1 MGRVVVAG
9 SVNMDV
15 SARVQQQ
22 PRPGETV
29 FGSDLLFTPGGK
41 GSNQAVA
48 ASRLLSGGAISGA
61 AVAFIG
67 KIGADAFGRELR
79 AFLERERLDLTGLHE
94 STRQASGTALISV
107 DEAGENQI
115 IVIPGSN
122 AELAADEVA
131 RAPLGPGDIA
141 AAVFEI
147 PQETIVAFFRGA
159 RDRGAQTLL
168 NPAPYAAFH
177 PDLAP
182 LCDVILL
189 NEVELAGLAG
199 LPAVPR
205 EAGPCLAVMRAWC
218 ANPRR
223 RRSSSPW
230 ALRVRWPWGRR
241 AVGACPA
248 SRWRRSIPPARA
260 IVLSALSRR
269 PERVGMPCPKALAFA
284 NAAAALERDA
294 ARRERGDA
302 AVGGG
307 VYPKSPTASADL
319 AISLPAQTRNSNS
332 PPPPP
337 APKRQPRAGCPPHW
351 HG

>member
-1 MGRVVVAG
+1 MGRVIVAG

-48 ASRLLSGGAISGA
+48 ASRLLAGAANSGA

-79 AFLERERLDLTGLHE
+79 AFLEHERLDLAGLHE
-94 STRQASGTALISV
+94 SPRQASGTALISV

-141 AAVFEI
+141 VAVFEI
-147 PQETIVAFFRGA
+147 PQETIVAFFRRA
-159 RDRGAQTLL
+159 RERGAQTLL
-168 NPAPYAAFH
+168 NPAPYAKFH
-177 PDLAP
+177 PDLAA

-199 LPAVPR
+199 LPVVPR
-205 EAGPCLAVMRAWC
+205 EVEPCLAVMRAVRQS
-218 ANPRR
+218 AVQTIIVTLGGEG
-223 RRSSSPW
+223 
-230 ALRVRWPWGRR
+230 ALALGAEGSWRVPGIEMEVVDTTG
-241 AVGACPA
+241 AGDCFVGAFA
-248 SRWRRSIPPARA
+248 AARA
-260 IVLSALSRR
+260 RGESM
-269 PERVGMPCPKALAFA
+269 PEALAFA
-284 NAAAALERDA
+284 NAAAALSVTRPGASTAMPMWGKVDA
-294 ARRERGDA
+294 M
-302 AVGGG
+302 
-307 VYPKSPTASADL
+307 K
-319 AISLPAQTRNSNS
+319 
-332 PPPPP
+332 
-337 APKRQPRAGCPPHW
+337 APQPEPI
-351 HG
+351 